1 MGHARTV
8 AYLVGQGANLHAV
21 DKVGLE
27 ILLPAVSYFDEL
39 FLFSFVQMGRVA
51 LDVATSAEVQSIL
64 RTGVSAGRSK

>member
-39 FLFSFVQMGRVA
+39 FLFSFV
-51 LDVATSAEVQSIL
+51 
-64 RTGVSAGRSK
+64 